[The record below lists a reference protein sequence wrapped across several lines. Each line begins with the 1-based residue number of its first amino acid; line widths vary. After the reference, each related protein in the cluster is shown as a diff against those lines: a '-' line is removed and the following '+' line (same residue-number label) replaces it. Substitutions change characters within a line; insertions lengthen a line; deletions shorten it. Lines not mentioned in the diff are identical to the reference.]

1 MKLEPG
7 ALVGSDRYAIAAD
20 LGEIAAVPPRRLYRA
35 RDTVLE
41 RPVLLIVGAP
51 DAARSMLVEARTA
64 AQLGAHPNIAATY
77 DAGKHGEHPYLVL
90 EPMEGKNLAGVGRT
104 EAAGRM
110 TADEALVIAK
120 AVCSALAHAHI
131 VGVAHGG
138 LEAASVW
145 LDTEVGAKVAGFSLV
160 EARSEMVRGDL
171 HALGLL
177 LFGLLTGEVP
187 PGTADGIEAG
197 LRSAPV
203 ELSGVVAS
211 LLGNEIPAAE
221 EALSRL
227 RGEAPGEVRGD
238 FVGRRE
244 ERRLLEAALAEASA
258 GSGRVVLLAGEPG
271 IGKTRVAQELAA
283 HAERRGAR
291 VLWGLSQQGDA
302 APPYWPW
309 VEALRGLSTASG
321 NVVSFL
327 TDPEHKPAGLST
339 FADSPRSV
347 RFAQFD
353 AVASFLSA
361 TSNER
366 PVVAILDDLHNADEP
381 SLRLLAFVARRLERS
396 RLLIVGTY
404 RDTELRR
411 GHPLRSVLV
420 DLGREQA
427 FRRLTLRGLSEE
439 EVAQFMK
446 RLAAGSVDDRLVQAV
461 YRQTE
466 GNPLFVK
473 ELVQLL
479 DHEGALGDPRSLAK
493 RALEVPEGVREMI
506 GMRLSRLSEPTN
518 RVLGLASI
526 IGVAFSLE
534 ELSRLADGSR
544 DLDVPAALEE
554 ALKEGILVD
563 AQEVGTYRFHHALVR
578 EVLYDEFPSIR
589 RSHLHLKLARAL
601 EQAHAEAVTPY
612 VSRLAEHYLAATQA
626 GAAGKAV
633 EYARLAGGSAMDML
647 AFEDAAR
654 HFKNALEILALT
666 DKPEPRER
674 LELLQSL
681 AEAQMSA
688 HAPGGGSKTLR
699 HVFETAAREGMID
712 LCARAA
718 LLAENTAFWSGLPI
732 PHMIPMLEQT
742 LTRMGE
748 EPSPLRARLLASL
761 ARALLYN
768 KQPKEAD
775 RFSRE
780 AVEDA
785 REAADP
791 GTLSFALSRRLIVIW
806 GPSTSDERL
815 ACANEMLEMAN
826 LVGDPQQACASHGY
840 LVTIHLERGEKEP
853 YTRHIQDCVH
863 LDADSRLPFLGWAN
877 CVFLTGLPLLE
888 GRYDE
893 ALERAQKAY
902 DLGRRTFIDAVDGT
916 YSLQMFTI
924 TRDRGQVATLRPVL
938 ERFLKESSA
947 PTWKPGLALLYAE
960 LGMAAEARAV
970 FEQVASEGFAA
981 IPRGAGWPGAIAYLA
996 EVCAFL
1002 HDEDRAARIHE
1013 MLLPWAHC
1021 AIILGGIAVCL
1032 GSGSRFLGLMSSLR
1046 RRWAEAEAHFEEALA
1061 FNERLGARPALVR
1074 TRHDFAAM
1082 LLQRRRGNDV
1092 GRASELVE
1100 QALRDA
1106 RQMGMAGLFAQLE
1119 ALAQAAAAHQGKRTD
1134 YPDGLSARELEVLRL
1149 IAEGTTN
1156 QVIATQLYISEKTVH
1171 NHVSSILAKTGCAN
1185 RAEAATYAVRRHLA

>member
-1 MKLEPG
+1 MKFELG
-7 ALVGSDRYAIAAD
+7 ALVGSDRYAITD
-20 LGEIAAVPPRRLYRA
+20 DMGEIAAVPPRRLYRA

-51 DAARSMLVEARTA
+51 YAAHSMLAEARMAAR
-64 AQLGAHPNIAATY
+64 LGAHPNIAATY
-77 DAGKHGEHPYLVL
+77 DTGRHGEHPYLAL
-90 EPMEGKNLAGVGRT
+90 EPMEGRNLAGVWQRD
-104 EAAGRM
+104 AATRM
-110 TADEALVIAK
+110 TVEEVTAVAK

-131 VGVAHGG
+131 AGAAHGG
-138 LEAASVW
+138 LVAASVW
-145 LDTEVGAKVAGFSLV
+145 LDAKAGAKVAGFRIV
-160 EARSEMVRGDL
+160 EATSEAVRGDL
-171 HALGLL
+171 HPLGLL
-177 LFGLLTGEVP
+177 LSWLLTGEARTVSV
-187 PGTADGIEAG
+187 DGVGVA
-197 LRSAPV
+197 LSSAPA
-203 ELSGVVAS
+203 ELAGFVAS
-211 LLGNEIPAAE
+211 LLGGEIATAE

-227 RGEAPGEVRGD
+227 RGDEPGAVRGD

-283 HAERRGAR
+283 DAERRGVR
-291 VLWGLSQQGDA
+291 VLWGLSREGDA

-321 NVVSFL
+321 SVVSFL

-361 TSNER
+361 TSDER
-366 PVVAILDDLHNADEP
+366 PIVVVLDDLHCADEP
-381 SLRLLAFVARRLERS
+381 SLQLLAFVARRLERS
-396 RLLIVGTY
+396 RLMIVGTY

-427 FRRLTLRGLSEE
+427 FRRLTLRGLSEG

-461 YRQTE
+461 HRQTE
-466 GNPLFVK
+466 GNPLFMK

-479 DHEGALGDPRSLAK
+479 DHEGALGDPRSLAR
-493 RALEVPEGVREMI
+493 RALEVPEGVRETI

-518 RVLGLASI
+518 RVLGLASV
-526 IGVAFSLE
+526 IGVAFNQE
-534 ELSRLADGSR
+534 ELSRLAEGSR
-544 DLDVPAALEE
+544 GLDVPSALEE

-563 AQEVGTYRFHHALVR
+563 VQETGTYRFHHALVR

-601 EQAHAEAVTPY
+601 EQAHADDVTPF

-654 HFKNALEILALT
+654 HFKNALETLPLT
-666 DKPEPRER
+666 ERPEPRQR

-688 HAPGGGSKTLR
+688 HDPGGGSKTLQ
-699 HVFETAAREGMID
+699 HLFETAAREGMND
-712 LCARAA
+712 LCAQAA
-718 LLAENTAFWSGLPI
+718 LLAENTEFWSGLPI
-732 PHMIPMLEQT
+732 PYVIPMLEQT
-742 LTRMGE
+742 LKGMGE
-748 EPSPLRARLLASL
+748 EPTPLRARLLASL
-761 ARALLYN
+761 ARALLYDR
-768 KQPKEAD
+768 QLKEAD
-775 RFSRE
+775 RFSRK

-785 REAADP
+785 REAGDP
-791 GTLSFALSRRLIVIW
+791 GTLGFALSSRLIVIW
-806 GPSTSDERL
+806 GPTTSDERL
-815 ACANEMLEMAN
+815 ACATEMLEIAN
-826 LVGDPQQACASHGY
+826 LVGDSEQACVSHGY
-840 LVTIHLERGEKEP
+840 LVTIHLERGEKER
-853 YTRHIQDCVH
+853 YSRHLQACAR
-863 LDADSRLPFLGWAN
+863 LDVNSKLPFLGWADRI
-877 CVFLTGLPLLE
+877 FLTGLPLLE
-888 GRYDE
+888 GRYDQ
-893 ALERAQKAY
+893 ALERAQKAFE
-902 DLGRRTFIDAVDGT
+902 LGRRTSIDAVDGT

-938 ERFLKESSA
+938 EKFLKESNA
-947 PTWKPGLALLYAE
+947 PIWKPGLALLYAE
-960 LGMAAEARAV
+960 LGIAEEARAV
-970 FEQVASEGFAA
+970 FERVASNGFTA
-981 IPRGAGWPGAIAYLA
+981 IPRDAGWPGAMAYLA
-996 EVCAFL
+996 EVCSFL
-1002 HDEDRAARIHE
+1002 HDEGRAAQIHE

-1032 GSGSRFLGLMSSLR
+1032 GSGSRFLGLMSSLQ
-1046 RRWAEAEAHFEEALA
+1046 RRWAEAEGHFGEALA
-1061 FNERLGARPALVR
+1061 FNEKLGARPAQVR

-1082 LLQRRRGNDV
+1082 LLKRRRGDDI
-1092 GRASELVE
+1092 GQASELVE
-1100 QALRDA
+1100 QALRIEGHATA
-1106 RQMGMAGLFAQLE
+1106 RSM
-1119 ALAQAAAAHQGKRTD
+1119 
-1134 YPDGLSARELEVLRL
+1134 PLS
-1149 IAEGTTN
+1149 
-1156 QVIATQLYISEKTVH
+1156 
-1171 NHVSSILAKTGCAN
+1171 
-1185 RAEAATYAVRRHLA
+1185 RRHFAPRIRRYNRFDGTGTSYGAGPELPIRTRTSCLTSSRVRGMTWSSMRLPSISIHDTPRSQPSGFSTRIAYNAFP

>member
-1 MKLEPG
+1 MRFEPG

-20 LGEIAAVPPRRLYRA
+20 IGEIAAIPPRRLYRA

-64 AQLGAHPNIAATY
+64 ARLGAHPNIAATY
-77 DAGKHGEHPYLVL
+77 DTGRHGEHPYLAL
-90 EPMEGKNLAGVGRT
+90 EPMEGKNLAGVGR
-104 EAAGRM
+104 M
-110 TADEALVIAK
+110 TAEEALVVAK
-120 AVCSALAHAHI
+120 AVCSALAHAHG

-145 LDTEVGAKVAGFSLV
+145 LDTKAGAKVAGFSLV
-160 EARSEMVRGDL
+160 EAASEAVRGGDL

-177 LFGLLTGEVP
+177 LSGLLTGKARPE
-187 PGTADGIEAG
+187 TADGIEAG

-203 ELSGVVAS
+203 ELAGVVRS
-211 LLGNEIPAAE
+211 LLGDEIPTAE

-227 RGEAPGEVRGD
+227 RGEAPGAVRGD

-258 GSGRVVLLAGEPG
+258 GLGRVVLLAGEPG

-283 HAERRGAR
+283 HAERRGVR
-291 VLWGLSQQGDA
+291 VLWGLSQEGDA

-321 NVVSFL
+321 HVVSFL

-361 TSNER
+361 TSDER
-366 PVVAILDDLHNADEP
+366 PVVVVLDDLHSADEP

-461 YRQTE
+461 HRQTE

-479 DHEGALGDPRSLAK
+479 DHEGALGDPRSLAR

-518 RVLGLASI
+518 RVLGLASV
-526 IGVAFSLE
+526 IGVAFSQE

-544 DLDVPAALEE
+544 DLVVPAALEE

-601 EQAHAEAVTPY
+601 EQAHADAVTPY

-654 HFKNALEILALT
+654 HFKNALEILPLT
-666 DKPEPRER
+666 EKPESRER

-688 HAPGGGSKTLR
+688 HDPGGGSKTLR
-699 HVFETAAREGMID
+699 HLFERAAREGMID

-732 PHMIPMLEQT
+732 PQVIPMLEQT
-742 LTRMGE
+742 LKRMGE
-748 EPSPLRARLLASL
+748 EPSPPRARLLASL
-761 ARALLYN
+761 ARALLYD
-768 KQPKEAD
+768 KQLKEAD

-791 GTLSFALSRRLIVIW
+791 GTLGFALSGRLIVIW

-815 ACANEMLEMAN
+815 ACATEMLEMAN
-826 LVGDPQQACASHGY
+826 LVGDSQQACVSHGY

-853 YTRHIQDCVH
+853 YSRHLQDCAH
-863 LDADSRLPFLGWAN
+863 LDADSRLPFLGWADRI
-877 CVFLTGLPLLE
+877 FLTGLPLLE

-893 ALERAQKAY
+893 ALERAQKAFE
-902 DLGRRTFIDAVDGT
+902 LGRRTSIDAVDGT

-924 TRDRGQVATLRPVL
+924 TRDRGQVAALRPVL

-960 LGMAAEARAV
+960 LGIAAEARAV
-970 FEQVASEGFAA
+970 FERVASNGFTA
-981 IPRGAGWPGAIAYLA
+981 IPRDAGWPGAMAYLA
-996 EVCAFL
+996 EVCFFL

-1021 AIILGGIAVCL
+1021 AIILGGIVVCL

-1046 RRWAEAEAHFEEALA
+1046 RRWAEAEAHFGEALA
-1061 FNERLGARPALVR
+1061 FNEKLGARPALVR

-1082 LLQRRRGNDV
+1082 LLKRRRGDDI
-1092 GRASELVE
+1092 GHASDLVE

-1106 RQMGMAGLFAQLE
+1106 RQMEMAGLVAQLE

-1149 IAEGTTN
+1149 IAEGITN
-1156 QVIATQLYISEKTVH
+1156 QAIATELYISEKTVH

-1185 RAEAATYAVRRHLA
+1185 RAEAASYAVRRHLA

>member
-1 MKLEPG
+1 MGFEPG

-20 LGEIAAVPPRRLYRA
+20 MGEIAAIPPRRLYRA
-35 RDTVLE
+35 RDMILE
-41 RPVLLIVGAP
+41 RPVLLMVGAP

-64 AQLGAHPNIAATY
+64 ARLGAHPNIVATF
-77 DAGKHGEHPYLVL
+77 DAGKDGGYPFLAI
-90 EPMEGKNLAGVGRT
+90 EPMEGKNLSGVGRL
-104 EAAGRM
+104 
-110 TADEALVIAK
+110 TAEQASAVAK

-138 LEAASVW
+138 MKAASVW
-145 LDTEVGAKVAGFSLV
+145 LDAKAGAKVAGFSVV
-160 EARSEMVRGDL
+160 EAGSEAVRRDL

-177 LFGLLTGEVP
+177 LSRLLAEEARAEP
-187 PGTADGIEAG
+187 ADGIETG
-197 LRSAPV
+197 LPGVPV
-203 ELSGVVAS
+203 ELAGVVAA
-211 LLGNEIPAAE
+211 LLADEIPTAD
-221 EALSRL
+221 EALSRI
-227 RGEAPGEVRGD
+227 RGEAPGAVRGD

-244 ERRLLEAALAEASA
+244 EQRRLEAALAEASA

-271 IGKTRVAQELAA
+271 IGKTRMAQELAA
-283 HAERRGAR
+283 HAEGRGMR
-291 VLWGLSQQGDA
+291 VLWGLSQDGDA

-327 TDPEHKPAGLST
+327 TDPEHKPDGLST

-361 TSNER
+361 ASDER
-366 PVVAILDDLHNADEP
+366 PIVMVLDDLHSADEP
-381 SLRLLAFVARRLERS
+381 SLQLLAFVARRLERS

-446 RLAAGSVDDRLVQAV
+446 RLAAGAVDHRLVQAV
-461 YRQTE
+461 HRQTE

-479 DHEGALGDPRSLAK
+479 DREGALGDPRSLAR
-493 RALEVPEGVREMI
+493 RALEVPEGIREMI
-506 GMRLSRLSEPTN
+506 GLRLSRLSEPTN
-518 RVLGLASI
+518 RALGLASV
-526 IGVAFSLE
+526 IGVAFGQE
-534 ELSRLADGSR
+534 ELSRLAEGDRGV
-544 DLDVPAALEE
+544 DVPAALEE
-554 ALKEGILVD
+554 ALKEGVLVD
-563 AQEVGTYRFHHALVR
+563 AQEVGSYRFHHALVR

-601 EQAHAEAVTPY
+601 EQAHADAVSPY

-626 GAAGKAV
+626 GAAAKAV
-633 EYARLAGGSAMDML
+633 QYARLAGGSAMDML

-654 HFKNALEILALT
+654 QFKNALEILPL
-666 DKPEPRER
+666 KEKSVPRER
-674 LELLQSL
+674 LEILLSL

-688 HAPGGGSKTLR
+688 HDPGGGTKTLR
-699 HVFETAAREGMID
+699 HLFEAAGREGMID

-732 PHMIPMLEQT
+732 PHVIPMLEQT

-748 EPSPLRARLLASL
+748 EPTPLRARMLASL
-761 ARALLYN
+761 ARALLYD
-768 KQPKEAD
+768 KQLREAD

-791 GTLSFALSRRLIVIW
+791 GTLAFALSGRLIVIW
-806 GPSTSDERL
+806 GPTTLDERL
-815 ACANEMLEMAN
+815 ACATEMLEMAN
-826 LVGDPQQACASHGY
+826 LVGDSEQACVSHGY
-840 LVTIHLERGEKEP
+840 LVTIHLERGEKEQ
-853 YTRHIQDCVH
+853 YSRHLQDCAR
-863 LDADSRLPFLGWAN
+863 LDADSKLPFLGWADR
-877 CVFLTGLPLLE
+877 VFLTGLPLLE
-888 GRYDE
+888 GRYEE
-893 ALERAQKAY
+893 ALERAQKAF
-902 DLGRRTFIDAVDGT
+902 DLGRRTSIDAVDGT
-916 YSLQMFTI
+916 FSLQMFTVI
-924 TRDRGQVATLRPVL
+924 RDRGQVATLRPVL

-960 LGMAAEARAV
+960 LGIAAEARAV
-970 FEQVASEGFAA
+970 FEQVASDGFAT
-981 IPRGAGWPGAIAYLA
+981 IPRDAGWPGAMAYLA

-1002 HDEDRAARIHE
+1002 HDEDRAARIHD

-1021 AIILGGIAVCL
+1021 AIILGGIVVCL
-1032 GSGSRFLGLMSSLR
+1032 GSGSRFLGLMSSLQ
-1046 RRWAEAEAHFEEALA
+1046 RRWAEAEAHFGEALA
-1061 FNERLGARPALVR
+1061 FNEGLGARPALVR
-1074 TRHDFAAM
+1074 TRHDLAAM
-1082 LLQRRRGNDV
+1082 LLTRRRGDDI
-1092 GRASELVE
+1092 RQASELVE
-1100 QALRDA
+1100 RALRDA
-1106 RQMGMAGLFAQLE
+1106 RQMEMAGLVARLE

-1134 YPDGLSARELEVLRL
+1134 YPGGLSARELEVLRL
-1149 IAEGTTN
+1149 IAEGITN
-1156 QVIATQLYISEKTVH
+1156 QAIATELYISERTVH

-1185 RAEAATYAVRRHLA
+1185 RAEAASYAVRRHLA